1 MFYSS
6 VSLSECMFRVNHFQM
21 SQIIDYQT
29 QTECKYKCY
38 EKMKLAITVVVVV
51 SAAGVA
57 VVVVDVVGCC
67 DGVFVKS

>member
-1 MFYSS
+1 
-6 VSLSECMFRVNHFQM
+6 
-21 SQIIDYQT
+21 
-29 QTECKYKCY
+29 
-38 EKMKLAITVVVVV
+38 MKLAITVVVV

>member
-6 VSLSECMFRVNHFQM
+6 VSLSKCVFRVNHFQM

-29 QTECKYKCY
+29 QTKCKYKCY
-38 EKMKLAITVVVVV
+38 EKMKLAITVVVV